1 MSASTDPA
9 PAPGPIN
16 ASSDDTAS
24 ITRSLSFLLSNATY
38 ACGGTIPVED
48 VSPYNNASS
57 STDSVGT
64 LSEGATGPVTI
75 RWDSSSSIE
84 KVTLPEQMSDP
95 NSEHDS
101 FAKLLRD
108 TTPASFGF
116 KGQDVIDEK
125 YRKAS
130 KLDTN
135 AFSTNFNPYEV
146 GIIDVIGQALLPKDP
161 IQTQGIRAELY
172 KLNVYQAPSG
182 FFKPHVDT
190 PRSEL
195 QFGSLV
201 VCLPRAHE
209 GGQLVVRHQGQTMN
223 FDWSQNSK
231 DIQWAAFYSDCE
243 HEVQEVTSGHRVT
256 LTYNLYARRGLG
268 EAADSVSDLLVQ
280 HLPLHNEFKTALE
293 NPLFMPQGGILGKYC
308 SHAYAHCTE
317 EGISALP
324 GVLKGADMVIFRVL
338 QSLGM
343 KARVRPVLD
352 TRDDYHTSDEEG
364 DFLGRVGHALSEIEL
379 VEGYDDGPLSEIY
392 EQWDNDFEQINWLNE
407 PVDSNKAS
415 QLAYTVYGNQAEAAL
430 SYSFCALLFTI
441 PPYHERVKDVS
452 TL

>member
-1 MSASTDPA
+1 MSASTDYPA
-9 PAPGPIN
+9 PAPGPVN

-24 ITRSLSFLLSNATY
+24 ITRSLSLLLSNATY

-48 VSPYNNASS
+48 ISPDNNASS
-57 STDSVGT
+57 STASVGT
-64 LSEGATGPVTI
+64 LSKGATGPVTI

-84 KVTLPEQMSDP
+84 KVTLPEQMNGP
-95 NSEHDS
+95 NSQSDS

-135 AFSTNFNPYEV
+135 AFSTNFSPYEV

-172 KLNVYQAPSG
+172 KLN
-182 FFKPHVDT
+182 PHVDT

-256 LTYNLYARRGLG
+256 LTYNLYARCGLG
-268 EAADSVSDLLVQ
+268 ESADSVSDLLVQ
-280 HLPLHNEFKTALE
+280 QLPLYNEFKTALE
-293 NPLFMPQGGILGKYC
+293 NPLFMPQG
-308 SHAYAHCTE
+308 A
-317 EGISALP
+317 
-324 GVLKGADMVIFRVL
+324 
-338 QSLGM
+338 
-343 KARVRPVLD
+343 
-352 TRDDYHTSDEEG
+352 
-364 DFLGRVGHALSEIEL
+364 
-379 VEGYDDGPLSEIY
+379 
-392 EQWDNDFEQINWLNE
+392 
-407 PVDSNKAS
+407 
-415 QLAYTVYGNQAEAAL
+415 
-430 SYSFCALLFTI
+430 
-441 PPYHERVKDVS
+441 
-452 TL
+452 